1 MLPIHSGSGHW
12 AHAAQSPGQHWGGT
26 MRLDGR
32 VAIVTGASRGIGL
45 AIAKLYAQEGA
56 KVVLAARSSD
66 ALEAVVQDLRD
77 SGAEALAVPTDVSKK
92 ADAVNLAQTT
102 LDRFGQIDV
111 LVNNAGLT
119 RHKLMLDI
127 TEEDWDLTF
136 DVNIKGVFL
145 CTQAVAPSMI
155 ARRSGRIINVA
166 SISGLQGSVRRS
178 AYSAAKHAVI
188 GFADSI
194 AKELGPYGIAVN
206 TICPGPVAT
215 LLRARRYPL
224 EDPALLPQPI
234 EVARLALFLASDDAR
249 TIHGAVV
256 RVACGPEPIQVN
268 ESVTIDD

>member
-1 MLPIHSGSGHW
+1 MKLE
-12 AHAAQSPGQHWGGT
+12 
-26 MRLDGR
+26 GR

-45 AIAKLYAQEGA
+45 ATARLFAQEGA
-56 KVVLAARSSD
+56 KVVLAARSRD
-66 ALEAVVQDLRD
+66 DLEAAAADLRQG
-77 SGAEALAVPTDVSKK
+77 GAEALAVPTDVTKK
-92 ADAVNLAQTT
+92 EDTVRLAQVTQ
-102 LDRFGQIDV
+102 DHFGQIDV
-111 LVNNAGLT
+111 LVNNAGVT
-119 RHKLMLDI
+119 RHKLVLDI

-145 CTQAVAPSMI
+145 CTQAVLPMMI

-166 SISGLQGSVRRS
+166 SMSALRGSVRRS

-188 GFADSI
+188 GFADSV
-194 AKELGPYGIAVN
+194 AQEVGPYGISVN
-206 TICPGPVAT
+206 TIAPGPVAT
-215 LLRARRYPL
+215 VLRARRYPL

-256 RVACGPEPIQVN
+256 RVAVGPEPIPVN

>member
-1 MLPIHSGSGHW
+1 
-12 AHAAQSPGQHWGGT
+12 
-26 MRLDGR
+26 MRLAGR

-45 AIAKLYAQEGA
+45 AIARLYAEEGA
-56 KVVLAARSSD
+56 RVVMAARGGE
-66 ALEAVVQDLRD
+66 ALEAAASEIRQ
-77 SGAEALAVPTDVSKK
+77 SGAEALAVPTDVANKEETLR
-92 ADAVNLAQTT
+92 LARTAQE
-102 LDRFGQIDV
+102 RFGQVDV

-119 RHKLMLDI
+119 RHKLVLDI

-136 DVNIKGVFL
+136 AVNTKGVFL
-145 CTQAVAPSMI
+145 CTQAVLPLML

-166 SISGLQGSVRRS
+166 SMSGLVGSVRRA

-188 GFADSI
+188 GFADSL
-194 AKELGPYGIAVN
+194 AQEVGPHGIAVN

-215 LLRARRYPL
+215 VLRARRYPL

-234 EVARLALFLASDDAR
+234 EVARLALFLASDEAR

-256 RVACGPEPIQVN
+256 RVATGPEPIAVN